1 MATETREVMTVEQV
15 ADYLQVEQETVR
27 RLIEERELPAFEVV
41 EGEWRIDRQA
51 LRRWI
56 DRRIAEHSG
65 DQASSRA
72 MSNEDIRK
80 LREDIAADR
89 ARRPPLTRE
98 WLDRVRATREG
109 ILEERGGK
117 PFSREWIREAIDW
130 GRM

>member
-1 MATETREVMTVEQV
+1 MATETREVMTVDQV
-15 ADYLQVEQETVR
+15 AEYLQVEQETVR

-56 DRRIAEHSG
+56 DRRIAEHAG
-65 DQASSRA
+65 DQASPCA
-72 MSNEDIRK
+72 MSDEDMRK
-80 LREDIAADR
+80 LGEDAAEGQ
-89 ARRPPLTRE
+89 ARRPLLTRE
-98 WLDRVRATREG
+98 WLDRVRTTREG
-109 ILEERGGK
+109 ILDERGGK